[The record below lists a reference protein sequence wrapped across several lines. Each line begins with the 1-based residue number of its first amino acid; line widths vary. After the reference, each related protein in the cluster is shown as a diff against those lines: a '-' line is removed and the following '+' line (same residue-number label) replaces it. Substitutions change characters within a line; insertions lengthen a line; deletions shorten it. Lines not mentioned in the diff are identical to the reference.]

1 MVKID
6 TKEKYH
12 VITIHEPK
20 FTAIMTEQVKA
31 SLLRILE
38 SNPKNVILDLKDIQY
53 MEEAAAGALIHL
65 QQSFYEQN
73 ASFIVC
79 NLQAQVQEMLD
90 SQGLLEIINEVP
102 TPMEA
107 ADIIHMEEIERE
119 LLEDDQ

>member
-12 VITIHEPK
+12 AITIQEPK
-20 FTAIMTEQVKA
+20 FTAIMTEQVEA

-38 SNPKNVILDLKDIQY
+38 SNLKNVILDLKDILY
-53 MEEAAAGALIHL
+53 MEDAAAGALIHL
-65 QQSFYEQN
+65 QQTFYEQG

-79 NLQAQVQEMLD
+79 NLQPRVREMLD
-90 SQGLLEIINEVP
+90 LTGLLEIINEVP

>member
-12 VITIHEPK
+12 VITIQEPK
-20 FTAIMTEQVKA
+20 ITAIMTEQIQA
-31 SLLRILE
+31 SLLTILE
-38 SNPKNVILDLKDIQY
+38 SNKKNVILDLKDINY
-53 MEEAAAGALIHL
+53 VEEAAAEALIHI

-73 ASFIVC
+73 ASFIIC

-90 SQGLLEIINEVP
+90 SFGLLEIINEVP
-102 TPMEA
+102 TPLEA

-119 LLEDDQ
+119 LLEGDL